1 MTSIAGISMTERKT
15 APIKVGLVQINN
27 SFSGQSY
34 LPYSVALLE
43 SYVRRHAKDPASFEF
58 MLPIFNRLKVDAA
71 VEHLSKADVVGI
83 SLYVWNEKLSL
94 EIARRLKAR
103 KPDIVIIVGGP
114 QMPDRSEPFLRE
126 HTFVDVACHGEG
138 EQTFLGVLERL
149 PGRDWSNI
157 EGTSYLNGSGEVVKR
172 PRLKRLREL
181 DVVPSP
187 FTTGVFDRLM
197 KANPQQVWIGL
208 WETNRG
214 CPFQCTFCDWGSA
227 TQAKV
232 FQFGMDRLNAEI
244 DWFSSKKIEFVFCC
258 DANFGILPRDVDIA
272 RTIAARKSELG
283 YPKAFSVQNTKNATE
298 RAYLTQKIL
307 SDSGLNKGVAL
318 SLQSVDVTTLKNIKR
333 QNISLQTYEELQAR
347 FTRDRV
353 ETYSD
358 LILGLPGETY
368 ESFVEG
374 VCRVIGNGQHNRI
387 QFNNLSILPNAE
399 MGDPAYLKEHGME
412 TVETKIINIHGA
424 LDEDEIPEVQQLVV
438 ATKSMSRDDWRRSRS
453 FAWMAALVHF
463 DKLVQIPIIVAHELL
478 GVSYRTITE
487 SFMHADTAR
496 FPLLAEIRDFFDDFA
511 KQIQA
516 GGPEYVYSQQWLGIY
531 WPADEYIFI
540 KLTAEG
546 RMQQFHDECGAL
558 LRSLASKEAADIG
571 LLDEALRLNHAL
583 VKQPGVHKDITVSC
597 SRDLLGFYRRV
608 LIGEPIQLKQQ
619 NVNYAVKRS
628 AETWTDFNEWCREVV
643 WYGNK
648 KGAYLYGNRA
658 VEVEY
663 AGHY

>member
-1 MTSIAGISMTERKT
+1 MNSVAGISMTERKT

-43 SYVRRHAKDPASFEF
+43 SYVRRHAKDPVSFEF
-58 MLPIFNRLKVDAA
+58 MLPIFNRLKVDTA
-71 VEHLSKADVVGI
+71 VEHLSDADVVGI

-103 KPDIVIIVGGP
+103 KPGIVIIVGGP

-126 HTFVDVACHGEG
+126 HSFVDVACHGEG
-138 EQTFLGVLERL
+138 EQTFLDILERL

-157 EGTSYLNGSGEVVKR
+157 EGTSYLNAVGEVVKR

-187 FTTGVFDRLM
+187 FTTGIFDRLM
-197 KANPQQVWIGL
+197 EANPQQVWIGL

-272 RTIAARKSELG
+272 RTIAARKSEHG
-283 YPKAFSVQNTKNATE
+283 FPKAFSVQNTKNATE

-399 MGDPAYLKEHGME
+399 MGDPAYLKEYGME

-438 ATKSMSRDDWRRSRS
+438 ATKSMSRGDWRRSRS

-463 DKLVQIPIIVAHELL
+463 DKLVQIPIIVAYELL

-487 SFMHADTAR
+487 AFMHADTAR
-496 FPLLAEIRDFFDDFA
+496 FPLLAEIRDFFDDFPGTLRIR
-511 KQIQA
+511 KR
-516 GGPEYVYSQQWLGIY
+516 LG
-531 WPADEYIFI
+531 
-540 KLTAEG
+540 
-546 RMQQFHDECGAL
+546 
-558 LRSLASKEAADIG
+558 
-571 LLDEALRLNHAL
+571 
-583 VKQPGVHKDITVSC
+583 
-597 SRDLLGFYRRV
+597 
-608 LIGEPIQLKQQ
+608 
-619 NVNYAVKRS
+619 
-628 AETWTDFNEWCREVV
+628 
-643 WYGNK
+643 
-648 KGAYLYGNRA
+648 
-658 VEVEY
+658 
-663 AGHY
+663 